1 MLLQGKKILL
11 GVTGSIAAYKSVYLV
26 RLLIQSGA
34 EVRVM
39 MTSGA
44 LEFVTPLSFSTL
56 SKNAVHSDF
65 TEDRNA
71 GTWTNHVELALWADL
86 VLIAPLT
93 SSTLS
98 KMANAQSDNF
108 LMTVYMSA
116 RCPVMIAPAMDHDM
130 YMHPGTAANL
140 AKVKSFGHII
150 LEPKTGELA
159 SGLVGKGR
167 MTEPDEI
174 LDEVIRFF
182 HPALPLAGMTAMVT
196 AGPTYERI
204 DPVRFIGNF
213 SSGKMGL
220 AIADELANQGAK
232 VILICGPIKEVISN
246 PRVELVNVMTA
257 FEMLEACNKV
267 FDSVDIA
274 VMAAAVA
281 DYTPENVADEKIK
294 KKGSEMSIQLK
305 ETADIAATLGKR
317 KKVWQILVGFA
328 LETNN
333 EEANAAKKLESKNFD
348 FVVLNSLRDEGA
360 GFGVDTNKVTLI
372 WPGNKKQEFG
382 LKAKSKVAADI
393 VNEISRLKAK

>member
-1 MLLQGKKILL
+1 MLQGKKILL

>member
-1 MLLQGKKILL
+1 ML

-26 RLLIQSGA
+26 RLLVQSGA
-34 EVRVM
+34 DVRVM

-56 SKNAVHSDF
+56 SKNPVHSDF
-65 TEDRNA
+65 TENRDA

-86 VLIAPLT
+86 MLIAPLT

-130 YMHPGTAANL
+130 YSHPGTAENL
-140 AKVKSFGHII
+140 MKLKSFGHLI
-150 LEPKTGELA
+150 LEPKQGELA
-159 SGLVGKGR
+159 SGLIGKGR
-167 MTEPDEI
+167 MREPEEI
-174 LDEVIRFF
+174 LEEVIHFF
-182 HPALPLAGMTAMVT
+182 YPALPLAGMTALVT

-213 SSGKMGL
+213 STGKMGI

-232 VILICGPIKEVISN
+232 VILISGPIKEVSTN
-246 PRVELVNVMTA
+246 PRVEQVNVITA
-257 FEMLEACNKV
+257 SEMFDACNSV

-281 DYTPENVADEKIK
+281 DYTPVNVAAEKIK
-294 KKGSEMSIQLK
+294 KKGTEMSIPLK
-305 ETADIAATLGKR
+305 VTVDIAATLGKR
-317 KKVWQILVGFA
+317 KKPGQILVGFA
-328 LETNN
+328 LETEN
-333 EEANAAKKLESKNFD
+333 EERNAVEKLESKNFD

-360 GFGVDTNKVTLI
+360 GFGTDTNKVTLI

-382 LKAKSKVAADI
+382 LKPKSKVAADI